1 MLFRSI
7 EDVFKAMAAD
17 HKEFAGLSLSK
28 IGDLGL
34 PVVTEKAPEPAAAN

>member
-1 MLFRSI
+1 MI

-28 IGDLGL
+28 IGDLGVS
-34 PVVTEKAPEPAAAN
+34 VVTEKTSKPEPAATA